1 MNWRNTLHIKC
12 WAVVAALVGGGNFV
26 SAQVA
31 AVPDRAVLSRPFAE
45 QDRSTFRQPDKI
57 YYPETWFHYIG
68 GNVALEG
75 ITADLEAIASAGIS
89 GVQLFHGQFGGQWP
103 GVDPQIACLSPLWEN
118 AVRHTAEEC
127 RRLGLRLTMQNC
139 PGWAMSGGPWIAPS
153 NAMRHLVYSRTD
165 VHVTGDVV
173 TAQLPLPEPSAE
185 EWRDYRDV
193 TVLAFPTP

>member
-68 GNVALEG
+68 GNVSLEG

-103 GVDPQIACLSPLWEN
+103 GVDPQIACLS
-118 AVRHTAEEC
+118 R
-127 RRLGLRLTMQNC
+127 
-139 PGWAMSGGPWIAPS
+139 
-153 NAMRHLVYSRTD
+153 
-165 VHVTGDVV
+165 
-173 TAQLPLPEPSAE
+173 
-185 EWRDYRDV
+185 
-193 TVLAFPTP
+193 